1 MILFFVYYSNIN
13 TFKKLIIFYIY
24 FFFLCKIM
32 VRFEEFS
39 IFLRIFYTKFKYL
52 GINIE
57 SMIISTK

>member
-1 MILFFVYYSNIN
+1 
-13 TFKKLIIFYIY
+13 
-24 FFFLCKIM
+24 M